1 MEYVIGIVLALAV
14 AGFAVAVGFDRERAF
29 YPTVLII
36 VATYYILFA
45 AMGGMRNTL
54 IIESLVAAG
63 FAIVAVLG
71 YRKSAWLLAAGLIG
85 HGLFDFIHHLFIDNP
100 GMPLWWPGFCGA
112 FDVVIG
118 VFLAV
123 RLTRRVGATAR

>member
-1 MEYVIGIVLALAV
+1 VIGIVLALAV

-29 YPTVLII
+29 YPTVLIV
-36 VATYYILFA
+36 VASYYILFA
-45 AMGGMRNTL
+45 AMGGTRSVL

-71 YRKSAWLLAAGLIG
+71 YRRSAWLLAAGLIG
-85 HGLFDFIHHLFIDNP
+85 HGLFDSIHHLFIDNP
-100 GMPLWWPGFCGA
+100 GMPVWWPGFCGA

-118 VFLAV
+118 LVVAAQLV
-123 RLTRRVGATAR
+123 RRAAAPAR